1 MASERQ
7 YLELYTRHRELIE
20 SHSVAALNARR
31 EAAAAFLRENG
42 LPDSKT
48 ERYKYTDAEAA
59 FAPDYGLNL
68 RRTMPRKDPYKTF
81 RCNVPNF
88 STTLLFVANDV
99 PCPLPEGMSLPEGV
113 SVGTL
118 CGEAEKNPAFIE
130 QYYHRAA
137 SRAADGVTALNTL
150 LAQDGL
156 LVRIAAGVKLKNPIQ
171 VVNVHDSTADLM
183 CNRRVLVV
191 AEEGAE
197 ASILFCN
204 HAEGES
210 RYLSTDVVEVYAAG
224 SARLRLYAIEESGAN
239 CVHFCQIYAEQA
251 AGSRVDVGNISLRG
265 GLTRYQTDIC
275 LGGPQAEATA
285 FAAVIAGGEERV
297 DHNVLIEHAAP
308 ECTSDMLFKYVLD
321 GKSTGAF
328 AGKILVDPGAQ
339 KTLAHQTNANLCASP
354 DARAYSQPM
363 LEIYADDVKCNHG
376 STTGKLDETA
386 LFYMRQRGIDEREAR
401 LLLQHAFV
409 NDVLLR
415 VDVEHLRDRLSRLV
429 ELRFRGELDKCR
441 GCNVCK

>member
-7 YLELYTRHRELIE
+7 YIELYRQHRGLIE
-20 SHSVAALNARR
+20 GHSAAPLNARR
-31 EAAAAFLRENG
+31 EAAVAYLCANG
-42 LPDSKT
+42 LPGRKT
-48 ERYKYTDAEAA
+48 ERYKYTDADAA

-68 RRTMPRKDPYKTF
+68 RRTLPCKDPYKTF
-81 RCNVPNF
+81 RCHVPNF

-99 PCPLPEGMSLPEGV
+99 PCPLPDSMSLPEGV
-113 SVGTL
+113 TVGTL
-118 CGEAEKNPAFIE
+118 CDEARKNPGFIE
-130 QYYHRAA
+130 RFYHKAAARA
-137 SRAADGVTALNTL
+137 SDGVTALNTL

-156 LVRIAAGVKLKNPIQ
+156 LVRIAAGVRLKNPVQ
-171 VVNVHDSTADLM
+171 VVNVHDSAADLM

-197 ASILFCN
+197 ATILFCN
-204 HAEGES
+204 HAEGGS
-210 RYLSTDVVEVYAAG
+210 RYLSTDVVEVYAAPA
-224 SARLRLYAIEESGAN
+224 ARLRLYAIEEAGAGYT
-239 CVHFCQIYAEQA
+239 HFCQICAEQA
-251 AGSRVDVGNISLRG
+251 TGSRIDVGNISLRG
-265 GLTRYQTDIC
+265 GLTRYQTDIR
-275 LGGPQAEATA
+275 LNGPHAEATA
-285 FAAVIAGGEERV
+285 FAAVIAAGEERV

-328 AGKILVDPGAQ
+328 AGKILVDAGAQ

-386 LFYMRQRGIDEREAR
+386 LFYMQQRGIEEREAR

-409 NDVLLR
+409 NDVLSR
-415 VDVEHLRDRLSRLV
+415 VDVEHLRERLSRLV

-441 GCNVCK
+441 ACNVCK